1 MKNRKEKIRPFLAGF
16 MIMCLFAGGCAGEE
30 ETYFSRADA
39 LTELETES
47 ETVFEKSNENEN
59 SDKKVFVNGTEG
71 SSEET
76 VNVREDDLPET
87 IQVFVCGAVSS
98 PGVYPLPSDS
108 RVVAAIE
115 AAGGMTDEASVDVLN
130 QAAPLSDGEKVYVPR
145 EGEEIN
151 DINNINN
158 IGSFSVSENGSA
170 AAMEADDGKININ
183 TADQKALM
191 TLPGIGESKAS
202 AIIAYR
208 EQHGAFSA
216 ISDIKNITGIKDGVF
231 NKIQDYIKV

>member
-1 MKNRKEKIRPFLAGF
+1 MKNRKEKIRPFLAGV

-39 LTELETES
+39 STELETES
-47 ETVFEKSNENEN
+47 ETVFEKSYENEN
-59 SDKKVFVNGTEG
+59 PDKKVFVNGTEG

-76 VNVREDDLPET
+76 VNVREDALPET
-87 IQVFVCGAVSS
+87 IQVFVCGAVKV
-98 PGVYPLPSDS
+98 PGVYPLPSDA

-115 AAGGMTDEASVDVLN
+115 AAGGMTDEASVDALN

-151 DINNINN
+151 DID

-170 AAMEADDGKININ
+170 VSVEADDGKININ